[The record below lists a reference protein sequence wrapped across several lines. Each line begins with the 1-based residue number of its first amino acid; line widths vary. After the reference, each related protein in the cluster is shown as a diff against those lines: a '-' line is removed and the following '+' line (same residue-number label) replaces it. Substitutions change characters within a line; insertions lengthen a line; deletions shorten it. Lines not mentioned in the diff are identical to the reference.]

1 MLDRLRSLRAPV
13 CFTLG
18 ACAVLVVCG
27 GCYKRVVKAEGIGA
41 DGMAVQPSNRSNSLV
56 DKAIFGS
63 DERTNSKRPSG
74 YTPRD

>member
-1 MLDRLRSLRAPV
+1 MPDRRRHLRAPAL
-13 CFTLG
+13 CTLG
-18 ACAVLVVCG
+18 ACVVLVVCG

-56 DKAIFGS
+56 DKALFGS
-63 DERTNSKRPSG
+63 DERTNTKRPTG